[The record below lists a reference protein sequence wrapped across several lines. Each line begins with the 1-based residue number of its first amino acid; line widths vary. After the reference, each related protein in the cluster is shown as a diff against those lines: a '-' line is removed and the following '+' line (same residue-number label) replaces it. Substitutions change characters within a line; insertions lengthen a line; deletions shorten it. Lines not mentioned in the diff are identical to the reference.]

1 MSEATIQATPPEA
14 HSPSP
19 GHEAGGGPSL
29 WDKIA
34 YALLVFVPISIALSV
49 LKVDPVWVFT
59 TACAAIV
66 PLAKIMGMA
75 TEAIAARAGST
86 IGGFLN
92 ATFGNAVELI
102 LAFFALK
109 AGLFEIVKASLT
121 GSILGN
127 SLLVLGLALLV
138 GGWKREKQLFSRT
151 LAQTSSTMM
160 LIAVA
165 ALIMPAAFVA
175 TAPAVADKAI
185 GPLSVGVAILMLLVY
200 FASLMFTLKTH
211 AHVFGGEELS
221 HEAPAMSTKA
231 AIGVL
236 LGATVL
242 VAIEAE
248 LLVHAVEHVTHAW
261 HLSPLFIGVILIPLI
276 GNAAEHL
283 TAVTAAAKNKM
294 DLALGIV
301 TGSSTQIALF
311 VAPVLVLLG
320 VAIGKP
326 MDLNF
331 NLFELAA
338 LFVAILVANQICDD
352 GETNWLEGLQL
363 LVAYAI
369 LGVAFFY
376 HP

>member
-1 MSEATIQATPPEA
+1 MSDVATVTAEA
-14 HSPSP
+14 HPEQ
-19 GHEAGGGPSL
+19 HHAGGPTL
-29 WDKIA
+29 WDKIMF
-34 YALLVFVPISIALSV
+34 ALLVFVPISITLSV
-49 LKVDPVWVFT
+49 LKVDPVWVFA

-66 PLAKIMGMA
+66 PLAKIMGSA
-75 TEAIAARAGST
+75 TEAIAARAGAT

-109 AGLFEIVKASLT
+109 AGLFDIVKASLT

-127 SLLVLGLALLV
+127 SLLVLGLSLFV
-138 GGWKREKQLFSRT
+138 GGWGREKQLFSRT
-151 LAQTSSTMM
+151 LAQTSSTTM

-165 ALIMPAAFVA
+165 ALVMPAAFVW
-175 TAPAVADKAI
+175 TAPTVAKTAI
-185 GPLSVGVAILMLLVY
+185 LPLSVGVAILMLVVY
-200 FASLMFTLKTH
+200 VASLVFSLKTH
-211 AHVFGGEELS
+211 AHLFGGEELA
-221 HEAPAMSTKA
+221 HEAPSMSTKA

-236 LGATVL
+236 LGATVF

-261 HLSPLFIGVILIPLI
+261 HLSPLFIGVILLPLI

-294 DLALGIV
+294 DLSLGIV
-301 TGSSTQIALF
+301 TGSSAQIALF
-311 VAPVLVLLG
+311 VAPVLVLAGL
-320 VAIGKP
+320 AIGKP

-331 NLFELAA
+331 GLFELAA
-338 LFVAILVANQICDD
+338 LVLAVVVANQICDD

-369 LGVAFFY
+369 LGVAFFF

>member
-1 MSEATIQATPPEA
+1 MSETTTQAIHPEA
-14 HSPSP
+14 PAHGRS
-19 GHEAGGGPSL
+19 GPTM

-34 YALLVFVPISIALSV
+34 YGLLVFVPVSILLSV
-49 LKVDPVWVFT
+49 FKVDAVWVFT

-109 AGLFEIVKASLT
+109 AGLFEVVKSSLT

-138 GGWKREKQLFSRT
+138 GGWTREKQMFSRT
-151 LAQTSSTMM
+151 MAQTSSTMM

-175 TAPAVADKAI
+175 TAPGVADRAL
-185 GPLSVGVAILMLLVY
+185 GPLSVGVALLMLLVY
-200 FASLMFTLKTH
+200 FASLLFTLKTH
-211 AHVFGGEELS
+211 AHVFAGEELT
-221 HEAPAMSTKA
+221 HETPAMSARVAT
-231 AIGVL
+231 GVL

-248 LLVHAVEHVTHAW
+248 LLVHAIEHVTHAW
-261 HLSPLFIGVILIPLI
+261 HLSPLFIGVILLPLI

-283 TAVTAAAKNKM
+283 TAVSAAAKDKM

-338 LFVAILVANQICDD
+338 LFVAVLVANQICDD